1 MTASPAKRLA
11 FFLPNIFTGMNM
23 ACGFSSMILSTKGMH
38 FEAAMILILG
48 AIFDSVDGRV
58 ARLTGTSSSFG
69 EQFDSMSD
77 AVSFGVAPAF
87 LMYEKYLFEYGRM
100 GGVVAFIYLLCAA
113 LRLARFNANISKV
126 RSDFFQGLPSPGAA
140 LAIIGLV
147 LLADRFPEIDS
158 YSYIWLF
165 YTAFYGILMITTI
178 PFHSFKDG
186 QLVKN
191 HKRMLLFIFFLTA
204 ALTVVYYR
212 IMFAVGMA
220 LYVLISLGFYL
231 YNLKEFGDAF
241 QWSEDSES

>member
-1 MTASPAKRLA
+1 MHPSKRLA
-11 FFLPNIFTGMNM
+11 FFLPNIFTGLNM
-23 ACGFSSMILSTKGMH
+23 ACGFSSMVLTTRGLH

-58 ARLTGTSSSFG
+58 ARLTGTSSSLG

-87 LMYEKYLFEYGRM
+87 LMYQKYLYQYGRL
-100 GGVVAFIYLLCAA
+100 GAVVSFIYLLCAA

-147 LLADRFPEIDS
+147 LLSDRFPVVDE
-158 YSYIWLF
+158 YSYIWMF
-165 YTAFYGILMITTI
+165 YTAFYGILMVTTI

-186 QLVKN
+186 QLIRN
-191 HKRMLLFIFFLTA
+191 HKRMLLFIFFLIA

-220 LYVLISLGFYL
+220 LYVVLSLVFYF
-231 YNLKEFGDAF
+231 YKMKEFGDAF
-241 QWSEDSES
+241 QWSEESES

>member
-1 MTASPAKRLA
+1 MHPSKRLA
-11 FFLPNIFTGMNM
+11 FFLPNIFTGLNM
-23 ACGFSSMILSTKGMH
+23 ACGFSSMVLTTRGLH

-87 LMYEKYLFEYGRM
+87 LMYQKYLYQYGRL
-100 GGVVAFIYLLCAA
+100 GAVVSFIYLLCAA

-147 LLADRFPEIDS
+147 LLSDRFPVVDD
-158 YSYIWLF
+158 YSYIWMF
-165 YTAFYGILMITTI
+165 YTAFYGILMVTTI

-186 QLVKN
+186 QLIRN
-191 HKRMLLFIFFLTA
+191 HKRMLLFIFFLIA

-220 LYVLISLGFYL
+220 LYVVLSLVFYF
-231 YNLKEFGDAF
+231 YKMKEFGDAF
-241 QWSEDSES
+241 QWSEESES

>member
-1 MTASPAKRLA
+1 MHPTKRLA
-11 FFLPNIFTGMNM
+11 FFLPNIFTGLNM
-23 ACGFSSMILSTKGMH
+23 ACGFSSMVLTTRGLH

-87 LMYEKYLFEYGRM
+87 LMYQKYLFEYGRL
-100 GGVVAFIYLLCAA
+100 GAVVSFIYLLCAA

-147 LLADRFPEIDS
+147 LLSDRFPIINE
-158 YSYIWLF
+158 YGFIWMF
-165 YTAFYGILMITTI
+165 YTAFYGILMVTTI

-186 QLVKN
+186 QLIGK
-191 HKRMLLFIFFLTA
+191 HKRMFLFIFFLIA

-212 IMFAVGMA
+212 IMFAVGMTA
-220 LYVLISLGFYL
+220 YVVFSLGFYL
-231 YNLKEFGDAF
+231 YKMKEFGDAF
-241 QWSEDSES
+241 QWSEESES